1 MNKEFN
7 LSSRDYADIL
17 GISTDN
23 LRQRRRRKIETNY
36 IQDDK
41 GNYWWKRDRPT
52 QDKKD
57 TSVRPKKNGL
67 SRVPGQRAIDTKKRN
82 RGALARGDK
91 SDYPNWRFEEA
102 NRVKALAKIRDKL
115 GDEVVDEI
123 TPELFKLAKQNVNKR
138 KQNSSK

>member
-23 LRQRRRRKIETNY
+23 LRQRRRREIETNY

-52 QDKKD
+52 QVKKD
-57 TSVRPKKNGL
+57 TFVRPKKNGL
-67 SRVPGQRAIDTKKRN
+67 SRVPGQSAIDTKK
-82 RGALARGDK
+82 
-91 SDYPNWRFEEA
+91 ET
-102 NRVKALAKIRDKL
+102 V
-115 GDEVVDEI
+115 
-123 TPELFKLAKQNVNKR
+123 ELLHVEKNQIIQTGNLKR
-138 KQNSSK
+138 QTELKPWQR